1 VSSKYESSITSLQNT
16 SLQNTCLQ
24 NTGLQ
29 VVVEEIAIDTI
40 SVLVEKVVGVRG
52 FISRELVENV
62 VVALNVLQ
70 IIYQNHCNRDYK
82 NLEQNREHLRMNVL
96 RRQI

>member
-62 VVALNVLQ
+62 VVTMNVLQ
-70 IIYQNHCNRDYK
+70 IIYQK
-82 NLEQNREHLRMNVL
+82 SQKSLESPLQKSGTKSRAPPDECP
-96 RRQI
+96 